1 LKQTS
6 LCDNKL
12 HARDNAEQLPAKP
25 FQQRQPANQPETKT
39 VDIVTQCEK
48 ELSQPKN

>member
-1 LKQTS
+1 MKQLS
-6 LCDNKL
+6 QSDNKL
-12 HARDNAEQLPAKP
+12 HARDNAEQLSAKP
-25 FQQRQPANQPETKT
+25 FKQKQPANQPKTKT